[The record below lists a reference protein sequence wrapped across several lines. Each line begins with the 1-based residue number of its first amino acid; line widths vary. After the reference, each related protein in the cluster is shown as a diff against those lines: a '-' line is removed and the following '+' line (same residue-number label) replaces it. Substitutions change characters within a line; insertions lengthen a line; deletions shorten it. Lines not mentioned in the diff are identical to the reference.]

1 VGSGH
6 HRLEL
11 EAARALHDL
20 HSCEDDELSTAGQA
34 YLFGSGDEQTPAP
47 DSLGHRIRQRLDAL
61 DTRLAKFVQA
71 DPESFAKGAKS
82 VEFTG
87 LPTVI
92 AKDEDQEVGLSFGVR
107 NKGNVDVDFDLIV
120 GTNLGEQ
127 ILTQS
132 GTLAPAAT
140 LPLKCAVSGRCTLRP
155 TGEADPSGTL
165 TAVELRLRHTD
176 QAGKW
181 RDAVDG
187 IVNLPAKVHPKK
199 TKLATDALA
208 GFDDV

>member
-1 VGSGH
+1 MHYLCVGRQWLRRKGVGTSVRYSHGGLSLSEVVVPAY
-6 HRLEL
+6 RLERVT
-11 EAARALHDL
+11 EKFAA
-20 HSCEDDELSTAGQA
+20 
-34 YLFGSGDEQTPAP
+34 
-47 DSLGHRIRQRLDAL
+47 
-61 DTRLAKFVQA
+61 
-71 DPESFAKGAKS
+71 

-92 AKDEDQEVGLSFGVR
+92 AVDEDQEVELSFGVR
-107 NKGNVDVDFDLIV
+107 NKGNVDVDFELIV
-120 GTNLGEQ
+120 RTNLGEQ

-155 TGEADPSGTL
+155 TGELDPLGTL

-176 QAGKW
+176 QVGKW